1 MFSTKS
7 LLFSRSLNDSSKA
20 ISQNGLI
27 LNLTPL
33 VSIPVPV
40 LLILGLM
47 AKSITLFTGTKIL
60 NLEDI
65 LMWLGWVGLGW
76 VGLDYVDQEV
86 KEGLKFFF
94 FLVFWFVEKKK
105 KI

>member
-1 MFSTKS
+1 MQYVKC
-7 LLFSRSLNDSSKA
+7 LVILMD
-20 ISQNGLI
+20 QLI
-27 LNLTPL
+27 PHECFLLNLYYFLEVLMILLKQYHKWINTEFNSL

-76 VGLDYVDQEV
+76 VGLC
-86 KEGLKFFF
+86 
-94 FLVFWFVEKKK
+94 
-105 KI
+105 

>member
-1 MFSTKS
+1 MI
-7 LLFSRSLNDSSKA
+7 SSKA

-27 LNLTPL
+27 LQFNSL

-65 LMWLGWVGLGW
+65 LMWLGWVGW
-76 VGLDYVDQEV
+76 VGLD
-86 KEGLKFFF
+86 L
-94 FLVFWFVEKKK
+94 LTKKSK
-105 KI
+105 KV

>member
-1 MFSTKS
+1 MQYVKCLVILMDQLIPHECFPTKS

-47 AKSITLFTGTKIL
+47 AKSITLFT
-60 NLEDI
+60 E
-65 LMWLGWVGLGW
+65 
-76 VGLDYVDQEV
+76 
-86 KEGLKFFF
+86 LKS
-94 FLVFWFVEKKK
+94 L
-105 KI
+105 I